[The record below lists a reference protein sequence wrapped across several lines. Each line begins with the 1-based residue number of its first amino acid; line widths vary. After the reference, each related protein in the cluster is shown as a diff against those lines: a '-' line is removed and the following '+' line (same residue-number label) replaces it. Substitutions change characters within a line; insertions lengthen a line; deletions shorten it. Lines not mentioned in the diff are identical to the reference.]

1 MHDKIGK
8 DKLIEYLIN
17 KGINITK
24 PELKQKNFK
33 VKDKVRVQKI
43 NLLPNHL
50 KFTLA
55 VTKY

>member
-33 VKDKVRVQKI
+33 VKDKDKVRV
-43 NLLPNHL
+43 
-50 KFTLA
+50 
-55 VTKY
+55 